1 MRFEI
6 GLAGAIGAALLTAAC
21 GQSSEPTMPA
31 QSDLMNNT
39 GTTTT
44 AAPAAA
50 APAATA
56 PAEAANTAEASATAA
71 NTTAPSAAPAAPA
84 TAGSQTL
91 SQKLLAELPAPY
103 NMGDVENGKVQ
114 FSKCLSCHTV
124 VAKGPNLTGPN
135 LYGIFGRHSGSVAA
149 FTYSDA
155 MKMYN
160 VTWDAAHIDHWIENP
175 TMVLPGTKMIFVGI
189 KDKKN
194 RADVIAYLKV
204 ASSGG
209 PN

>member
-21 GQSSEPTMPA
+21 GQSSEPTMPT
-31 QSDLMNNT
+31 QSDLLNNT
-39 GTTTT
+39 GTT
-44 AAPAAA
+44 
-50 APAATA
+50 
-56 PAEAANTAEASATAA
+56 
-71 NTTAPSAAPAAPA
+71 TTAPSAAPAAPA
-84 TAGSQTL
+84 AAAPQNLT
-91 SQKLLAELPAPY
+91 QKLLAELPAPY

-135 LYGIFGRHSGSVAA
+135 LYGIFGRHSGSVAS

-175 TMVLPGTKMIFVGI
+175 TIVLPGTKMIFVGI